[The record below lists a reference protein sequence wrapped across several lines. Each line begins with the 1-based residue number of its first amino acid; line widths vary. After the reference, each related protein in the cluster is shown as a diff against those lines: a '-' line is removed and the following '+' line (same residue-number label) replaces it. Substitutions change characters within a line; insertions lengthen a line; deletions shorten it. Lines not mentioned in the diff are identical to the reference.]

1 MAGIVENNIV
11 KMEWQKDG
19 WLQTSSKKKPSAFI
33 FASQTYPSTVKGEVT
48 VFFTSLTAFLF
59 VSDAGTDDEDMW
71 NAEELI
77 SAIKGNLTG
86 NFPFD
91 LDEYVAVIDSGEDN
105 CIMSVLERYG
115 IVDAKEDIE
124 ARMLDIRPYGFEQ
137 TVTL

>member
-19 WLQTSSKKKPSAFI
+19 WLETSSKKKPSAFI
-33 FASQTYPSTVKGEVT
+33 FASQKYDSTVKGEVT
-48 VFFTSLTAFLF
+48 VFFTPLTAFLF
-59 VSDAGTDDEDMW
+59 ISDAGTADEDMW

-77 SAIKGNLTG
+77 PVIKGNLSG

-91 LDEYVAVIDSGEDN
+91 LEEYVAVIDSGEDK
-105 CIMSVLERYG
+105 CLTSVLEKYG

-124 ARMLDIRPYGFEQ
+124 ARMRDIRPYGDEKII
-137 TVTL
+137 TL